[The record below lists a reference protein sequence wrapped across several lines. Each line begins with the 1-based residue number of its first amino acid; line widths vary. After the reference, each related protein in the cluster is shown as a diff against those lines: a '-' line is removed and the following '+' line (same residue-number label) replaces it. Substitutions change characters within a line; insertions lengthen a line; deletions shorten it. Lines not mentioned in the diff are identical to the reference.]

1 MLNNYARIYMSLSNS
16 VYASFRSIGAY
27 VPQKI
32 LSNSD
37 LEKMVDTSDEWITK
51 RTGIKERHIA
61 EEDEYTSDMGARAS
75 QKAID
80 RADIS
85 AEDIDLVMCATVTP
99 DYFNMPSTA
108 CIISNKLGIK
118 NVQAFDIS
126 AACSGFVYLLSL
138 AKAFIESG
146 MKKNILII
154 GAEKFSSIVDY
165 TDRGTCILFGDGAG
179 AAIISATNDKDEAMI
194 DIHASADG
202 SYADFLMTPAPGTVN
217 PASQRVIDEGL
228 NFVQMKGNETFKLAV
243 KTLTKDV
250 VEILKD
256 NDILSEDIPH
266 FIPHQ
271 ANYRIIKAVG
281 DALKMRED
289 QVVLTVGK
297 YGNTSAAS
305 IPMAINDIYES
316 GRLKHGELMLLDTFG
331 GGLTW
336 ASALLPFAGKSIEE

>member
-1 MLNNYARIYMSLSNS
+1 MFAK
-16 VYASFRSIGAY
+16 FHSIGAY
-27 VPQKI
+27 VPSKV
-32 LSNSD
+32 LSNED
-37 LEKMVDTSDEWITK
+37 LEKMVDTTDEWILK
-51 RTGIKERHIA
+51 RTGISERRVA
-61 EEDEYTSDMGARAS
+61 ASDEFTSDMAAKAS
-75 QKAID
+75 QIAIE
-80 RADIS
+80 RAGLANS
-85 AEDIDLVMCATVTP
+85 DIDLVVCATVTP
-99 DYFNMPSTA
+99 DYFNMPATS
-108 CIISNKLGIK
+108 CLISNKLGIK

-126 AACSGFVYLLSL
+126 AACSGFVYALSV

-146 MKKNILII
+146 MKKHVLVI

-165 TDRGTCILFGDGAG
+165 TDRTTCILFGDGAG
-179 AAIISATNDKDEAMI
+179 AAVISATEDKNEAFV

-202 SYADFLMTPAPGTVN
+202 SYADFLVTPAPGCVN
-217 PASQRVIDEGL
+217 PVSQKVIDEGL

-250 VEILKD
+250 KDILKKNNINSD
-256 NDILSEDIPH
+256 EIPH
-266 FIPHQ
+266 FVPHQ

-281 DALKMRED
+281 DALKMKEE

-316 GRLKHGELMLLDTFG
+316 GRLQKGELMLLDTFG

-336 ASALLPFAGKSIEE
+336 ASALLPFTGEGIKN